1 MAGPSLSLRSS
12 QLPYLLLLVILGL
25 FSFASSDFASDRAEC
40 ANQLTGLATC
50 LTYVENRASTPTP
63 DCCSG
68 LKQVLATNRKCLC
81 VLIKDRDEPGLGIK
95 LNVTTAMALPSVCRA
110 SSNISECPKLLNL
123 PPGSA
128 EAQIFEQYG
137 RSPPAARYEGKRRCV
152 DEQRGRECE
161 CTRELP
167 WRKEMVG
174 SGEGWWHVLI
184 FSTSRCL
191 PAPGWLSWPQN
202 KIKRD
207 SLGLVTKT
215 FLSLC
220 TSKPLNPIL
229 CLSNHPSCSCCWLLP
244 GISPFLSVLNPLL
257 LYLYIYGLQ
266 CGLLDR

>member
-137 RSPPAARYEGKRRCV
+137 RSPPAADTKANAGA
-152 DEQRGRECE
+152 
-161 CTRELP
+161 
-167 WRKEMVG
+167 
-174 SGEGWWHVLI
+174 
-184 FSTSRCL
+184 STSNEAGSASAQGNCH
-191 PAPGWLSWPQN
+191 GGKKWLGVGKVGGMS
-202 KIKRD
+202 
-207 SLGLVTKT
+207 SS
-215 FLSLC
+215 F
-220 TSKPLNPIL
+220 
-229 CLSNHPSCSCCWLLP
+229 
-244 GISPFLSVLNPLL
+244 LL
-257 LYLYIYGLQ
+257 LVAYL
-266 CGLLDR
+266 LLGG